1 MDDQRTV
8 THTEIKAR
16 ARQLWI
22 EQGKPP
28 DSAERNWLEA
38 EHELNAAAKS
48 RSLLDKVKQRGGSSR
63 SIMLQEAL
71 ALVHG
76 PLALQLC
83 DPSVAYQCL
92 ETAPCK

>member
-1 MDDQRTV
+1 LLSAKRGTQAPESLRRNHPANLEENAMDDQRTV
-8 THTEIKAR
+8 SDSDIKIR

-48 RSLLDKVKQRGGSSR
+48 RSLLEKSKQRGGSV
-63 SIMLQEAL
+63 Q
-71 ALVHG
+71 
-76 PLALQLC
+76 P
-83 DPSVAYQCL
+83 
-92 ETAPCK
+92 